1 MRAWSNYFGDVT
13 WRSSRKESKP
23 LRSHARTAPAAGGG
37 RVKTQPKA
45 AAKTSDNNPTRRGD
59 GACLSTASVAETP
72 QSLHLLIYTE
82 LELVVTGRWD
92 A

>member
-1 MRAWSNYFGDVT
+1 MRAWSNYFGDIT

-23 LRSHARTAPAAGGG
+23 LRSHARTAAAAGGG

-45 AAKTSDNNPTRRGD
+45 GTRRGD

>member
-1 MRAWSNYFGDVT
+1 MRAWSNYFGDIT
-13 WRSSRKESKP
+13 WRSSREESKP
-23 LRSHARTAPAAGGG
+23 LRSHAHTAAATGGG
-37 RVKTQPKA
+37 TVKSQPKA
-45 AAKTSDNNPTRRGD
+45 ADNNPTRRGD
-59 GACLSTASVAETP
+59 GACLSTASLAKTP